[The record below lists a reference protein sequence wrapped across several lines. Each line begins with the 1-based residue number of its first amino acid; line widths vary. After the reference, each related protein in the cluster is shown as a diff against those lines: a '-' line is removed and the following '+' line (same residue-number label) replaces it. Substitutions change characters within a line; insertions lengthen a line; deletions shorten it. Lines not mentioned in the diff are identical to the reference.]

1 MGIIFVEHVDPLEAY
16 KKILSNI
23 PEVEKALPIF
33 GETNAD
39 IYEIAEKA
47 LEIAKKVIKDGESFA
62 VRTTRRGKHD
72 FTSIDVNIAVGSKI
86 KDNLN
91 SPVNLDYP
99 DKVVWIEIFGNKA
112 YISVTEEQVRKK
124 PKADETLRILKKIS
138 IIQLPYVGDL
148 EGAYRMGVRIG
159 RAAQAF
165 EVGELV
171 IAPYEEI
178 DIEQFERFLSGI
190 IEGRNSRFEIQ
201 KKSYGRRVRL
211 VPVKIRD
218 LFQLVRSRFGEVF
231 ITTSAKGTQI
241 DMETC
246 KSIVDLFKR
255 EKRIISLYT

>member
-1 MGIIFVEHVDPLEAY
+1 M
-16 KKILSNI
+16 
-23 PEVEKALPIF
+23 
-33 GETNAD
+33 
-39 IYEIAEKA
+39 
-47 LEIAKKVIKDGESFA
+47 
-62 VRTTRRGKHD
+62 
-72 FTSIDVNIAVGSKI
+72 
-86 KDNLN
+86 
-91 SPVNLDYP
+91 
-99 DKVVWIEIFGNKA
+99 
-112 YISVTEEQVRKK
+112 TEEQVRKK

-255 EKRIISLYT
+255 EKRINVFIGSREGIPTGIMRWSKLTINLCPGLTFATEHGIPSVVTAIITCHQILKENKKRQNIAYPSYLIRNKI